1 MPNVRAALCSA
12 FQPFAGRTE
21 PPEGESDRGQI
32 GRGGGGKEADKEIAM
47 SLRENKAQI
56 GRG

>member
-21 PPEGESDRGQI
+21 PPEGEFGREQI
-32 GRGGGGKEADKEIAM
+32 GGKEEDKEIAM
-47 SLRENKAQI
+47 SLRENKAQF